1 MAVFRV
7 ERNTGYTVMSNH
19 HLRNKELSLK
29 AKGLL
34 SQMLSLPED
43 WDYTLAG
50 LSHINREKIDAIR
63 EAVKELEK
71 AGYIVR
77 SRERDEKG
85 RLRGADYVIYEQP
98 QPREPEAAT
107 SVGQPPILDLP
118 ALENPTLE
126 NPTLEKPT
134 QEKPTL
140 ENPTQL
146 NKDIQKTNLP
156 KKEKSNI
163 DLSSTDSIPIHSLN
177 PLPYDGEAAEPPERK
192 RKEATDAYSVY
203 EEIIKDNIEYD
214 HFVRYG
220 QVDKDRLDE
229 IVSIILE
236 TVCSKRKTIRI
247 AGDDY
252 PAELVKAKFMK
263 LNSSHIE
270 FVFDCMKENT
280 TKIRNIKQYL
290 KAVLFNAP
298 NTIDSYYTAL
308 VAHDMATGKI

>member
-7 ERNTGYTVMSNH
+7 ERNKGYTVMSNH
-19 HLRNKELSLK
+19 HLRNKELTLK

-50 LSHINREKIDAIR
+50 LSLINREKIDAIR
-63 EAVKELEK
+63 EAVRELER
-71 AGYIVR
+71 AGYIMR

-98 QPREPEAAT
+98 QL
-107 SVGQPPILDLP
+107 PPKLDL
-118 ALENPTLE
+118 PTLE
-126 NPTLEKPT
+126 NPTLENPT

-146 NKDIQKTNLP
+146 NKEIQRTDLP
-156 KKEKSNI
+156 KTDLSKT
-163 DLSSTDSIPIHSLN
+163 DLSSTHSIPIHSLN
-177 PLPYDGEAAEPPERK
+177 PLPLEQGAAATPPERK
-192 RKEATDAYSVY
+192 GTGKSDAYKIY

-214 HFVRYG
+214 FLLQDNSIDR
-220 QVDKDRLDE
+220 DRLNE
-229 IVSIILE
+229 IVDLMLE
-236 TVCSKRKTIRI
+236 TVCTARKTIRI

-263 LNSSHIE
+263 LNSSHIQ
-270 FVFDCMKENT
+270 FVFDCMRENT

-290 KAVLFNAP
+290 RAVLFNAP
-298 NTIDSYYTAL
+298 TTIDSYYTAL
-308 VAHDMATGKI
+308 VAHDMASGKI